1 MLIIVAADRRRGA
14 FRSTRL
20 ADAQRRAS
28 ALTFAT
34 VALRIFAVLSA
45 SNRPSWRVRGRA

>member
-1 MLIIVAADRRRGA
+1 MWNFVAADRYRGVLRTA
-14 FRSTRL
+14 RL
-20 ADAQRRAS
+20 ADAQRCAS

-45 SNRPSWRVRGRA
+45 SNRPS

>member
-1 MLIIVAADRRRGA
+1 MLSIVAADRRRGA
-14 FRSTRL
+14 LRSTSL
-20 ADAQRRAS
+20 ADAQRCAA

-45 SNRPSWRVRGRA
+45 SNRPSWPVGGRA